1 MISKILKQHIL
12 GGDNRSNLIRK
23 NIIISFC
30 IKIWSALV
38 QLLMVPL
45 TLHCLGVYE
54 NGLWLTISSLLIWID
69 NLDIGL
75 ANGLRNKL
83 AVHLALGEKIEA
95 QKTVSSTFYM
105 LVLLFIPIIF
115 LINIWIFC
123 VDTYQFFNVDSD
135 IVNNLNVILHVS
147 AILVCTTFI
156 FKFIGNFY
164 MALQLPAINN
174 ALNTLGQTIALLG
187 VVVLYVTGI
196 HSLLCVALINTI
208 SPLIVY
214 VVAYPVTFYKKYPD
228 LCPHISMVSK
238 SSMKSL
244 ATTGIKFFV
253 LQIAG
258 VVLFMST
265 NILISRFFSPELV
278 TPYQIAYRYFMV
290 LQLIFVIIC
299 APYWT
304 ATTDAYKK
312 NDFEWIK
319 KSNKLLDKMMTSLFI
334 IAFFMVI
341 FARPIYTIW
350 IGDANA
356 VSLPMTVIVAVYVM
370 ILVASMRYSYILN
383 GFGTLRLQLIM
394 TIIAAVLYIPL
405 ATLVCSYKNNLNYLL
420 YVMCA
425 VNLPGLLVNIVQYY
439 KIVNRRAKGIWLK

>member
-214 VVAYPVTFYKKYPD
+214 VVAYPITFYKKYPD

-394 TIIAAVLYIPL
+394 TIISAVLYIPL

>member
-214 VVAYPVTFYKKYPD
+214 VVAYPITFYKKYPD

-370 ILVASMRYSYILN
+370 ILVASLRYSYILN

>member
-164 MALQLPAINN
+164 MALQFPAINN

-214 VVAYPVTFYKKYPD
+214 VVAYPITFYKKYPD

>member
-147 AILVCTTFI
+147 VILVCTTFI

-214 VVAYPVTFYKKYPD
+214 VVAYPITFYKKYPD

>member
-214 VVAYPVTFYKKYPD
+214 VVAYPITFYKKYPD

-244 ATTGIKFFV
+244 ATTGVKFFV

>member
-214 VVAYPVTFYKKYPD
+214 VVAYPITFYKKYPD

-319 KSNKLLDKMMTSLFI
+319 KSNKLLDKMMTSLFV

-370 ILVASMRYSYILN
+370 ILLASMRYSYILN

>member
-214 VVAYPVTFYKKYPD
+214 VVAYPITFYKKYPD

-405 ATLVCSYKNNLNYLL
+405 ATLVCSYKNNLIYLL

>member
-214 VVAYPVTFYKKYPD
+214 VVAYPITFYKKYPD

-394 TIIAAVLYIPL
+394 TTIAAVLYIPL

>member
-1 MISKILKQHIL
+1 MISKIQKQHIL

-214 VVAYPVTFYKKYPD
+214 VVAYPITFYKKYPD

>member
-123 VDTYQFFNVDSD
+123 VDTYQFFNVDLD

-214 VVAYPVTFYKKYPD
+214 VVAYPITFYKKYPD

>member
-1 MISKILKQHIL
+1 
-12 GGDNRSNLIRK
+12 
-23 NIIISFC
+23 
-30 IKIWSALV
+30 
-38 QLLMVPL
+38 
-45 TLHCLGVYE
+45 
-54 NGLWLTISSLLIWID
+54 
-69 NLDIGL
+69 
-75 ANGLRNKL
+75 
-83 AVHLALGEKIEA
+83 
-95 QKTVSSTFYM
+95 
-105 LVLLFIPIIF
+105 
-115 LINIWIFC
+115 
-123 VDTYQFFNVDSD
+123 
-135 IVNNLNVILHVS
+135 
-147 AILVCTTFI
+147 
-156 FKFIGNFY
+156 

-214 VVAYPVTFYKKYPD
+214 VVAYPITFYKKYPD

>member
-1 MISKILKQHIL
+1 MISKILKQRIL

-83 AVHLALGEKIEA
+83 AEHLALGEKIEA

-164 MALQLPAINN
+164 MALQLPAVNN

-187 VVVLYVTGI
+187 VVVMYVTGI

-214 VVAYPVTFYKKYPD
+214 VVAYPITFYKKYPD

-265 NILISRFFSPELV
+265 NLLISRFFSPELV

-319 KSNKLLDKMMTSLFI
+319 KSNKSLDKMMTSLFI

-356 VSLPMTVIVAVYVM
+356 VSLPMTIIVAVYVM

-425 VNLPGLLVNIVQYY
+425 VNVPGLLVNIAQYY

>member
-1 MISKILKQHIL
+1 M
-12 GGDNRSNLIRK
+12 
-23 NIIISFC
+23 
-30 IKIWSALV
+30 
-38 QLLMVPL
+38 
-45 TLHCLGVYE
+45 
-54 NGLWLTISSLLIWID
+54 LIWID

-147 AILVCTTFI
+147 VILVCTTFI

-214 VVAYPVTFYKKYPD
+214 VVAYPITFYKKYPD

>member
-83 AVHLALGEKIEA
+83 AEHLALGEKIEA

-164 MALQLPAINN
+164 MALQLPAVNN

-187 VVVLYVTGI
+187 VVVMYVTGI
-196 HSLLCVALINTI
+196 HSLLCIALINTI

-214 VVAYPVTFYKKYPD
+214 VVAYPITFYKKYPD

-265 NILISRFFSPELV
+265 NLLISRFFSPELV

-319 KSNKLLDKMMTSLFI
+319 KSNKSLDKMMTSLFI

-341 FARPIYTIW
+341 FARPIYAIW

-425 VNLPGLLVNIVQYY
+425 VNVPGLLVNIVQYY

>member
-174 ALNTLGQTIALLG
+174 ALNTLGQTVALLG

-214 VVAYPVTFYKKYPD
+214 VVAYPITFYKKYPD

>member
-214 VVAYPVTFYKKYPD
+214 VVAYPITFYKKYPD

-356 VSLPMTVIVAVYVM
+356 VSLPMTVIVAVYEM

>member
-1 MISKILKQHIL
+1 
-12 GGDNRSNLIRK
+12 
-23 NIIISFC
+23 
-30 IKIWSALV
+30 
-38 QLLMVPL
+38 MVPL

-214 VVAYPVTFYKKYPD
+214 VVAYPITFYKKYPD

>member
-214 VVAYPVTFYKKYPD
+214 VVAYPITFYKKYPD

-356 VSLPMTVIVAVYVM
+356 VSLPMTVIVAAYVM

>member
-214 VVAYPVTFYKKYPD
+214 VVAYP
-228 LCPHISMVSK
+228 IK
-238 SSMKSL
+238 SIQTY
-244 ATTGIKFFV
+244 AH
-253 LQIAG
+253 
-258 VVLFMST
+258 
-265 NILISRFFSPELV
+265 
-278 TPYQIAYRYFMV
+278 
-290 LQLIFVIIC
+290 
-299 APYWT
+299 
-304 ATTDAYKK
+304 
-312 NDFEWIK
+312 
-319 KSNKLLDKMMTSLFI
+319 
-334 IAFFMVI
+334 
-341 FARPIYTIW
+341 
-350 IGDANA
+350 
-356 VSLPMTVIVAVYVM
+356 
-370 ILVASMRYSYILN
+370 ILV
-383 GFGTLRLQLIM
+383 
-394 TIIAAVLYIPL
+394 
-405 ATLVCSYKNNLNYLL
+405 
-420 YVMCA
+420 
-425 VNLPGLLVNIVQYY
+425 
-439 KIVNRRAKGIWLK
+439 W

>member
-214 VVAYPVTFYKKYPD
+214 VVAYPITFYKKYPD

-350 IGDANA
+350 IGDVNA

>member
-214 VVAYPVTFYKKYPD
+214 VVAYPITFYKKYPD

-334 IAFFMVI
+334 IAFFMII

>member
-196 HSLLCVALINTI
+196 HSLLCVAFINTI

-214 VVAYPVTFYKKYPD
+214 VVAYPITFYKKYPD

-299 APYWT
+299 APYWK

-439 KIVNRRAKGIWLK
+439 KRVNRRAKGIWLK

>member
-214 VVAYPVTFYKKYPD
+214 VVAYPITFYKKYPD

-319 KSNKLLDKMMTSLFI
+319 KSKKLLDKMMTSLFI

>member
-75 ANGLRNKL
+75 ANGLRNNL

-214 VVAYPVTFYKKYPD
+214 VVAYPITFYKKYPD

>member
-187 VVVLYVTGI
+187 VVILYVTGI

-214 VVAYPVTFYKKYPD
+214 VVAYPITFYKKYPD

>member
-214 VVAYPVTFYKKYPD
+214 VVAYPITFYKKYPD

-356 VSLPMTVIVAVYVM
+356 ISLPMTVIVAVYVM

>member
-83 AVHLALGEKIEA
+83 AEHLALGEKIEA

-164 MALQLPAINN
+164 MALQLPAVYN

-187 VVVLYVTGI
+187 VVVMYVTGI
-196 HSLLCVALINTI
+196 HSLLCIALINTI

-214 VVAYPVTFYKKYPD
+214 VVAYPITFYKKYPD

-265 NILISRFFSPELV
+265 NLLISRFFSPELV

-319 KSNKLLDKMMTSLFI
+319 KSNKSLDKMMTSLFI

-341 FARPIYTIW
+341 FARPIYAIW

-425 VNLPGLLVNIVQYY
+425 VNVPGLLVNIVQYY

>member
-196 HSLLCVALINTI
+196 HSLLCVAFINTI

-214 VVAYPVTFYKKYPD
+214 VVAYPITFYKKYPD

>member
-214 VVAYPVTFYKKYPD
+214 VVAYPITFYKKYPD

-394 TIIAAVLYIPL
+394 TIIAAVLYISL

>member
-214 VVAYPVTFYKKYPD
+214 VVAYPITFYKKYPD

-278 TPYQIAYRYFMV
+278 TPYQIVYRYFMV

>member
-12 GGDNRSNLIRK
+12 GGDDRSNLIRK

-214 VVAYPVTFYKKYPD
+214 VVAYPITFYKKYPD

>member
-214 VVAYPVTFYKKYPD
+214 VVAYPITFYKKYPD

>member
-135 IVNNLNVILHVS
+135 IVNNLNVVLHVS

-214 VVAYPVTFYKKYPD
+214 VVAYPITFYKKYPD

>member
-187 VVVLYVTGI
+187 IVVLYVTGI

-214 VVAYPVTFYKKYPD
+214 VVAYPITFYKKYPD

>member
-12 GGDNRSNLIRK
+12 VGDNRSNLIRK

-214 VVAYPVTFYKKYPD
+214 VVAYPITFYKKYPD

>member
-38 QLLMVPL
+38 QLLMMPL

-214 VVAYPVTFYKKYPD
+214 VVAYPITFYKKYPD

>member
-45 TLHCLGVYE
+45 TLQCLGVYE

-214 VVAYPVTFYKKYPD
+214 VVAYPITFYKKYPD

>member
-1 MISKILKQHIL
+1 MISKILKQHVL

-214 VVAYPVTFYKKYPD
+214 VVAYPITFYKKYPD